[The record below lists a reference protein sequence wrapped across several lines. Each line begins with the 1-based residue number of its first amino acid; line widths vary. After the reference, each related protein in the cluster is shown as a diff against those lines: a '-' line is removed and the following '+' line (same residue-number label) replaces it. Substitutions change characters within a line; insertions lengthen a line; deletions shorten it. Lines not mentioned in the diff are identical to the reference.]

1 MAPSVPIDSAGTRP
15 ADSGPP
21 PSAAR
26 SRRSRRR
33 WRALLLAGG
42 HLFVLSAFAFAQ
54 PLFDL
59 LAHNAE
65 FFAVRGSTRE
75 DIVAFVLG
83 ALLVPPTVL
92 LLVELVATAG
102 GVLVWRAVHLVFV
115 AALSAAIVLHALA
128 QRVDGGTLLLVG
140 AAVVGGVVA
149 WLYVRTRAVRTFLTV
164 LIPAPVI
171 LTLLF
176 LFDSPVNKLLTVE
189 EDVPAAVTTVSKTRD
204 PVVVV
209 VFDELTTVSLLNA
222 RGRIDAGRYPNF
234 ARLARDAT
242 FYRQATT
249 VHGWTEHAV
258 PAILTGRIPRDEE
271 LPIYADHR
279 QNLFTL
285 LGRTYRI
292 RAHESIT
299 SLCPKGLCE
308 RGKEEPVE
316 DEPVTSEPASA
327 PVVDDS
333 FASDVSILYLHT
345 LLPSSLA
352 ERLPAIDQ
360 SWRNFR
366 GGGGG
371 VSRTEGGGAPA
382 VEPPC
387 APVCRLTRDLDSA
400 RPGTLYFFHAP
411 IPHPPWRYLPSG
423 KTYLGDTQA
432 FPGLVNSVWQ
442 DDDALIRQAY
452 ARYMLQVGFTD
463 RALGMF
469 LDRLKRRRLY
479 DRSLIVV
486 VADHGV
492 NLQPGTPRR
501 QPSAEGLDEVAFVP
515 LFVKLPRQR
524 RGRVQDGLARTVD
537 VLPTIADALHIPLR
551 WDVDGRSLLD
561 RAPPADG
568 TVEVMRDDGGLV
580 SAPLSELVAARGERL
595 RQQIETFGSGG
606 WDTMWAGGPLASFVG
621 RRVEE
626 VAPTTA
632 AGLELELDGRTLLN
646 EVDPSSHLTPSY
658 LAGRIEG
665 AEPGWDLALAVGGR
679 IVATS
684 RTYDALGEVRF
695 AGLVP
700 ESSLRAGRNEIAV
713 VVARPGS
720 GGLERIEERNA
731 ALRLTGA
738 GLRRADGTTVPL
750 DDDIRGEVAVA
761 TEPGRVDFSGW
772 AADLAQRSQADSIA
786 VFVDGRLLYEAT
798 GISFRRDRPPEEQGI
813 EGVGFGFPLP
823 DGALPARGDAHDV
836 RVIALSDG
844 RAGELDYASGYP
856 WRTSG

>member
-1 MAPSVPIDSAGTRP
+1 MASSSAADPAGTRP
-15 ADSGPP
+15 VDPRR
-21 PSAAR
+21 AR
-26 SRRSRRR
+26 ARRSRRR
-33 WRALLLAGG
+33 GWALLLAGG

-59 LAHNAE
+59 LANNAE

-75 DIVAFVLG
+75 DIVAFVVGVLVIPP
-83 ALLVPPTVL
+83 ALL

-102 GVLVWRAVHLVFV
+102 GVLAWRAVHLVFV
-115 AALSAAIVLHALA
+115 AALAAVIVLQALA
-128 QRVDGGTLLLVG
+128 QRVDGGILLIGAAAAVG
-140 AAVVGGVVA
+140 AAVA
-149 WLYVRTRAVRTFLTV
+149 WLYVRTPLVRTFFTV
-164 LIPAPVI
+164 LVPAPVI
-171 LTLLF
+171 LALLF
-176 LFDSPVNKLLTVE
+176 VFDSPVHKLLTVE
-189 EDVPAAVTTVSKTRD
+189 DDAPAAVAKVSKTRD

-209 VFDELTTVSLLNA
+209 VFDELTTVSLLSA
-222 RGRIDAGRYPNF
+222 QGRIDAKRFPNF

-258 PAILTGRIPRDEE
+258 PAILTGRIPQDDE

-308 RGKEEPVE
+308 RGKEHPVE
-316 DEPVTSEPASA
+316 ESAPASSA
-327 PVVDDS
+327 PAPASVAEDS

-352 ERLPAIDQ
+352 ERLPAVDQ

-366 GGGGG
+366 GGSAA
-371 VSRTEGGGAPA
+371 VSRTEGTGMPAP
-382 VEPPC
+382 EPPC
-387 APVCRLTRDLDSA
+387 APVCRLTRDLESA

-442 DDDALIRQAY
+442 DDDVLLRQAY

-469 LDRLKRRRLY
+469 LDRLERRRLY
-479 DRSLIVV
+479 DRALIVV

-492 NLQPGTPRR
+492 NFQPGTPRR
-501 QPSAEGLDEVAFVP
+501 EPSAQGLEEVAFVP
-515 LFVKLPRQR
+515 LFVKLPRQK

-537 VLPTIADALHIPLR
+537 VLPTIADALHVPLR
-551 WDVDGRSLLD
+551 WKVAGRSLLD
-561 RAPPADG
+561 GPPPAEG
-568 TVEVMRDDGGLV
+568 TVEVIGDGGDIV
-580 SAPLSELVAARGERL
+580 SAPLSQLVAARDERL
-595 RQQIETFGSGG
+595 REQITTFGSGG
-606 WDTMWAGGPLASFVG
+606 WGSMWAGGPLAGYVG
-621 RRVEE
+621 RTVAD

-632 AGLELELDGRTLLN
+632 EGLELTLDGRTLLN
-646 EVDPSSHLTPSY
+646 AVDPGSRLTPSY
-658 LAGRIEG
+658 LEGRIDG

-679 IVATS
+679 VVATS
-684 RTYDALGEVRF
+684 RTYDALGETRF

-700 ESSLRAGRNEIAV
+700 EGALRAGRNEIDV
-713 VVARPGS
+713 LVARPGS
-720 GGLERIEERNA
+720 GGLERIEERDA
-731 ALRLTGA
+731 SLRLTGA
-738 GLRRADGTTVPL
+738 GLRKADGTTIPL
-750 DDDIRGEVAVA
+750 DADITGEVAVLI
-761 TEPGRVDFSGW
+761 EPGRADFSGW
-772 AADLAQRSQADSIA
+772 AADLERRSRVESVA

-798 GISFRRDRPPEEQGI
+798 GMSFRRDAPAEEEGI
-813 EGVGFGFPLP
+813 EGPGFGFPLP
-823 DGALPARGDAHDV
+823 DGALPARGDGHSV
-836 RVIALSDG
+836 RVIALSGG
-844 RAGELDYASGYP
+844 RAGELEYASGYP
-856 WRTSG
+856 WRTSGS

>member
-1 MAPSVPIDSAGTRP
+1 M
-15 ADSGPP
+15 
-21 PSAAR
+21 
-26 SRRSRRR
+26 
-33 WRALLLAGG
+33 
-42 HLFVLSAFAFAQ
+42 
-54 PLFDL
+54 
-59 LAHNAE
+59 
-65 FFAVRGSTRE
+65 
-75 DIVAFVLG
+75 
-83 ALLVPPTVL
+83 
-92 LLVELVATAG
+92 
-102 GVLVWRAVHLVFV
+102 
-115 AALSAAIVLHALA
+115 
-128 QRVDGGTLLLVG
+128 
-140 AAVVGGVVA
+140 A
-149 WLYVRTRAVRTFLTV
+149 WLYVRTPLVRTFLTV

-171 LTLLF
+171 LALLF
-176 LFDSPVNKLLTVE
+176 LFDSPVHKLLTVE
-189 EDVPAAVTTVSKTRD
+189 DDAPAAVAKVSKTRD

-222 RGRIDAGRYPNF
+222 RGRIDAGRFPNF

-258 PAILTGRIPRDEE
+258 PAILTGRIPRDDE

-279 QNLFTL
+279 ENLFTL

-299 SLCPKGLCE
+299 SLCPKALCV

-316 DEPVTSEPASA
+316 DAPHSSPAPAA
-327 PVVDDS
+327 PVAEDS
-333 FASDVSILYLHT
+333 FASDVSVLYLHT

-352 ERLPAIDQ
+352 ERLPAVDQ

-366 GGGGG
+366 GGGGTAT
-371 VSRTEGGGAPA
+371 RTESGGAPA
-382 VEPPC
+382 AEPPC
-387 APVCRLTRDLDSA
+387 APVCRLTRDLESA
-400 RPGTLYFFHAP
+400 RAGTLYFFHAP

-423 KTYLGDTQA
+423 KTYLGDTQS

-442 DDDALIRQAY
+442 DDDVLIRQAY

-469 LDRLKRRRLY
+469 LDRLERRRLY

-492 NLQPGTPRR
+492 NFLPGRPRR
-501 QPSAEGLDEVAFVP
+501 EPSADGLDEVAFVP

-551 WDVDGRSLLD
+551 WKVAGRSLLD
-561 RAPPADG
+561 DPPPADG
-568 TVEVMRDDGGLV
+568 TVEVIGDGGGVV
-580 SAPLSELVAARGERL
+580 SAPLSQLVAARDERL
-595 RQQIETFGSGG
+595 RQQIATFGSGG
-606 WDTMWAGGPLASFVG
+606 WDSMWAGGPLATLVG
-621 RRVEE
+621 RTVED

-632 AGLELELDGRTLLN
+632 EGLELELDGRTLLN

-658 LAGRIEG
+658 LAGRIDG

-679 IVATS
+679 VVATS

-700 ESSLRAGRNEIAV
+700 EGALQAGRNEIAV
-713 VVARPGS
+713 LVARPGS

-738 GLRRADGTTVPL
+738 GLRRADGSTIPL
-750 DDDIRGEVAVA
+750 DGDIRGEVAVA
-761 TEPGRVDFSGW
+761 AEPGRVDFSGW
-772 AADLAQRSQADSIA
+772 AADLERRSKVDSVA

-798 GISFRRDRPPEEQGI
+798 GISFRRDVPQEEEGV

-823 DGALPARGDAHDV
+823 DGALPARGDSHTV
-836 RVIALSDG
+836 RVIGLSGG
-844 RAGELDYASGYP
+844 RAGELAYASGYP
-856 WRTSG
+856 WRTSD